1 MSGPSPRGAPIL
13 RLRGLAKSFGSV
25 EVLRGVDL
33 DMHEG
38 VRHLLIGPNGA
49 GKTTLFNLVNG
60 GLAPTRGQIEFAG
73 KDITRLSRHRRAR
86 AGLGRTFQVAS
97 LFPRLTVW
105 DNLVLAAQA
114 PGFLA
119 RRAGAARAKAATALE
134 LSGLAARRQALAGA
148 LAYGQQRL
156 LEIAM
161 ALATE
166 PRMLLL
172 DEPMAGLTQE
182 ERIAFADRIVEL
194 STTTAI
200 LLIEHD
206 LETALRIAE
215 RVTVLNL
222 GAVICDG
229 TPEEVLADPL
239 VKQVYLG

>member
-1 MSGPSPRGAPIL
+1 LNEPLPGGEPIL
-13 RLRGLAKSFGSV
+13 RLRGLAKSFGNV
-25 EVLRGVDL
+25 EVLKGVDL
-33 DMHEG
+33 DVHVG

-49 GKTTLFNLVNG
+49 GKTTLFNVVNG
-60 GLAPTRGQIEFAG
+60 HIAPSRGSIEFAG
-73 KDITRLSRHRRAR
+73 RDITRLAQHRRAR

-97 LFPRLTVW
+97 LFPHLTVW
-105 DNLVLAAQA
+105 DNLRLAAQA
-114 PGFLA
+114 PGFTA
-119 RRAGAARAKAATALE
+119 KRAEPVRRRAAAALE
-134 LSGLAARRQALAGA
+134 VSGLAALRASLVAN

-182 ERIAFADRIVEL
+182 ERLGFADRIVAL
-194 STTTAI
+194 SATTAI

-206 LETALRIAE
+206 LEVAMRVAE
-215 RVTVLNL
+215 RVTVLDL

-229 TPEEVLADPL
+229 TPAEVLADPA
-239 VKQVYLG
+239 VKRVYLG